1 VYDIYDCMKLLKT
14 ILKLVNESEKNYNQ
28 AIETFADEKTLTRL
42 EKKYQDSLK
51 LMETFKKVNGNK
63 ENYL

>member
-1 VYDIYDCMKLLKT
+1 MKLLKT

-28 AIETFADEKTLTRL
+28 AIETFADEKTVTKL

-51 LMETFKKVNGNK
+51 LMETFKKMHGNQA
-63 ENYL
+63 NHL

>member
-1 VYDIYDCMKLLKT
+1 MKLLKT

-28 AIETFADEKTLTRL
+28 AIETFADEKTVTKL

-51 LMETFKKVNGNK
+51 LMETFKKMHGNQ
-63 ENYL
+63 ENHL